1 MPTWFHLVSILL
13 FGLMF
18 NTSSGQIAFSDL
30 NVPQATNEARD
41 SNKLVFVDV
50 MADWCAPCKQMEH
63 TTFQDS
69 SLSNL
74 VNTHF
79 VAVRLNLDHDSLGI
93 RRHYT
98 VSEYPTIL
106 IINPKNQEVLLRIVG
121 YKPASILMGD
131 LRFALGLVKQD

>member
-1 MPTWFHLVSILL
+1 MPTWFHLFSIFL
-13 FGLMF
+13 FGLMY
-18 NTSSGQIAFSDL
+18 NPSSAQITFSDL

-50 MADWCAPCKQMEH
+50 MADWCAPCKQMEQ

-69 SLSNL
+69 SLSEL
-74 VNTHF
+74 VNKHF
-79 VAVRLNLDHDSLGI
+79 VAVRLNIDHDSLGI

-106 IINPKNQEVLLRIVG
+106 ILNPKNQEVLLRIVG
-121 YKPASILMGD
+121 YKPASILLGD
-131 LRFALGLVKQD
+131 LRFALGLINQE